1 MLVSIAILYFLALLQ
16 PLFHPFDREKI
27 GWLIGF
33 VPLILT
39 FEFWSQADIVACQP
53 VTETYSWVPSLGL
66 IISFRLDSLALLF
79 VLIILGIGTF
89 IIIYSGSYLKNHP
102 ELSRFY
108 AFLLIFMA
116 SMLGLVLAENL
127 ILAFIFWELTTI
139 ASYLLIGFHHELKG
153 AREAAQKALVITT
166 FAGLAL
172 LVGILL
178 IGDITGSYE
187 ITDMLAKS
195 AEIKAHSH
203 YSIILLLIALGAF
216 AKSAQVP
223 FHFWLPG
230 AMAAPTPVSA
240 YLHSATM
247 VNAGIYLLAR
257 LSPVL
262 GGTSLWTGLLGYVG
276 FTTMLLG
283 AILSFFP
290 KDLKLILAYSTI
302 SLLGMMVALLGIGTQ
317 AAQVAAIFLLLSH
330 SLYKASIFLVAGSID
345 HQCGTRDIRKLWGL
359 GKVMPYTA
367 FAALLAAL
375 SNGGLPP
382 FLGFLGKEVMLTSL
396 IQLDTFGPLL
406 LLLLILSAA
415 FLVSA
420 SIIVGLVPFFASLR
434 TNSVDARGAK
444 PIFEVPWAMRLG
456 PLVLGLLGFYWG
468 IFPNSISEDLLF
480 PAAAV
485 IHGGALTLQ
494 PILWHGVH
502 PSMYFS
508 IGILVLGLL
517 IFLYHR
523 KLTLEFSH
531 FRWLKIIDPAEYY
544 DGFIAFLKKFAL
556 TSTKVLQNGQLNYYL
571 LTIVF
576 TASTFVLFEIWAD
589 ELYIPFNLSGT
600 PVFAYVFSLL
610 VFSSLILAI
619 ISKRFVTAVLSLSF
633 LGAAMVLFFAY
644 FSAPDLALTQ
654 ALVEVL
660 SLLLLFLVL
669 AKLPRYQSSSSKF
682 VRIRDGAVS
691 LLFGGSVTISLLLA
705 ETFRSNSSISQFYI
719 DNAFYLAKG
728 RNIVNVILVDFRG
741 LDTLGEITVIAVAG
755 IGVFSLVGLKIV
767 TKKENP

>member
-1 MLVSIAILYFLALLQ
+1 M
-16 PLFHPFDREKI
+16 
-27 GWLIGF
+27 
-33 VPLILT
+33 
-39 FEFWSQADIVACQP
+39 
-53 VTETYSWVPSLGL
+53 
-66 IISFRLDSLALLF
+66 
-79 VLIILGIGTF
+79 
-89 IIIYSGSYLKNHP
+89 
-102 ELSRFY
+102 
-108 AFLLIFMA
+108 
-116 SMLGLVLAENL
+116 
-127 ILAFIFWELTTI
+127 
-139 ASYLLIGFHHELKG
+139 
-153 AREAAQKALVITT
+153 
-166 FAGLAL
+166 
-172 LVGILL
+172 
-178 IGDITGSYE
+178 
-187 ITDMLAKS
+187 
-195 AEIKAHSH
+195 
-203 YSIILLLIALGAF
+203 
-216 AKSAQVP
+216 
-223 FHFWLPG
+223 
-230 AMAAPTPVSA
+230 
-240 YLHSATM
+240 
-247 VNAGIYLLAR
+247 
-257 LSPVL
+257 
-262 GGTSLWTGLLGYVG
+262 
-276 FTTMLLG
+276 
-283 AILSFFP
+283 
-290 KDLKLILAYSTI
+290 
-302 SLLGMMVALLGIGTQ
+302 SLLHVNTLEYVIL
-317 AAQVAAIFLLLSH
+317 
-330 SLYKASIFLVAGSID
+330 FLV
-345 HQCGTRDIRKLWGL
+345 
-359 GKVMPYTA
+359 
-367 FAALLAAL
+367 
-375 SNGGLPP
+375 
-382 FLGFLGKEVMLTSL
+382 
-396 IQLDTFGPLL
+396 
-406 LLLLILSAA
+406 ILSAA
-415 FLVSA
+415 FLISA
-420 SIIVGLVPFFASLR
+420 SLIVGIVPFFARLK
-434 TNSVDARGAK
+434 TNSMGLKAAK
-444 PIFEVPWAMRLG
+444 PILEVPWAMRLG
-456 PLVLGLLGFYWG
+456 PLVLGLLGLYWG

-480 PAAAV
+480 PAAEV
-485 IHGGALTLQ
+485 IHGGAIGLE
-494 PILWHGVH
+494 PILWQNF

-508 IGILVLGLL
+508 IGIFLLGLL